1 MNEILFIL
9 SILFYL
15 GGVLFA
21 YKVFGKV
28 GLYIWT
34 AISAILANIEA
45 LKMVDMFGLSVTL
58 GNALYA
64 SSFVVTDI
72 LSENH
77 DKESANKAVNIGLFV
92 TVIWVLATQ
101 LILMF
106 EPNSLDFI
114 NGSLIEIFGLM
125 PRIAIASIFTY
136 AVVQKIDVILYHKVW
151 EKTNKI
157 FKNSNKG
164 LWLRNNISTLTSQFL
179 DTLTFTLIA
188 FAGTMPFKELI
199 SLVLTTY
206 ILKAVVSILDTPII
220 YIAKKMKN
228 KETIIKSEEAF

>member
-1 MNEILFIL
+1 MNETLFLI
-9 SILFYL
+9 SIAFYL
-15 GGVLFA
+15 SGVLFA
-21 YKVFGKV
+21 YKIFGKT
-28 GLYIWT
+28 GLYVW
-34 AISAILANIEA
+34 SAIGATLANIEA
-45 LKMVDMFGLSVTL
+45 MKMVDMFGLSVTL

-64 SSFVVTDI
+64 SNFVVTDI
-72 LSENH
+72 LSENY

-101 LILMF
+101 LILKF
-106 EPNSLDFI
+106 EPNSIDFI
-114 NGSLIEIFGLM
+114 NRPLNEVFGFM
-125 PRIAIASIFTY
+125 PRIAMASIFTY
-136 AVVQKIDVILYHKVW
+136 AVAQKIDVVLYHKVW
-151 EKTNKI
+151 EKTNKT
-157 FKNSNKG
+157 FKDTNKG

>member
-1 MNEILFIL
+1 MNEILFLI
-9 SILFYL
+9 SIVFYL
-15 GGVLFA
+15 SGVLFA
-21 YKVFGKV
+21 YKIFGKT

-34 AISAILANIEA
+34 AISAILSNIEA

-64 SSFVVTDI
+64 SNFVVTDI
-72 LSENH
+72 LSENY

-92 TVIWVLATQ
+92 TIIWVLATQ

-114 NGSLIEIFGLM
+114 NGSLIEMFGLM
-125 PRIAIASIFTY
+125 PRMAIASIFTY

-179 DTLTFTLIA
+179 DTLVFTLIA
-188 FAGTMPFKELI
+188 FVGTMSFKELM
-199 SLVLTTY
+199 SLVFTTY
-206 ILKAVVSILDTPII
+206 ILKAIVGILDTPII
-220 YIAKKMKN
+220 YLAKKMK
-228 KETIIKSEEAF
+228 K

>member
-1 MNEILFIL
+1 MNEILFLI
-9 SILFYL
+9 SIVFYL
-15 GGVLFA
+15 SGVLFA
-21 YKVFGKV
+21 YKIFGKT

-64 SSFVVTDI
+64 SNFVVTDI
-72 LSENH
+72 LSENY

-92 TVIWVLATQ
+92 TIIWVLATQ

-114 NGSLIEIFGLM
+114 NGSLIGMFSFM

-136 AVVQKIDVILYHKVW
+136 AVAQKIDVVLYHKVW

>member
-21 YKVFGKV
+21 YKIFGKT

-92 TVIWVLATQ
+92 TIIWVLATQ

-106 EPNSLDFI
+106 KPNSLDFI
-114 NGSLIEIFGLM
+114 NGSLIEMFGLM
-125 PRIAIASIFTY
+125 PRMAIASIFTY
-136 AVVQKIDVILYHKVW
+136 AVVQKIDVVLYHKVW

-157 FKNSNKG
+157 FENSNKG

>member
-1 MNEILFIL
+1 MNEILFLI
-9 SILFYL
+9 SIVFYL
-15 GGVLFA
+15 SGVLFA
-21 YKVFGKV
+21 YKIFGKT

-64 SSFVVTDI
+64 SNFVVTDI
-72 LSENH
+72 LSENY
-77 DKESANKAVNIGLFV
+77 DKESANKAVNIGLFI
-92 TVIWVLATQ
+92 TIIWVLATQ
-101 LILMF
+101 LILKF
-106 EPNSLDFI
+106 EPNSIDFI
-114 NGSLIEIFGLM
+114 NGSLNEVFGFM

-136 AVVQKIDVILYHKVW
+136 AVAQKIDVVLYHKVW

-179 DTLTFTLIA
+179 DTLVFTLIA
-188 FAGTMPFKELI
+188 FVGTMSFKELM
-199 SLVLTTY
+199 SLVFTTY
-206 ILKAVVSILDTPII
+206 ILKAIVGILDTPII
-220 YIAKKMKN
+220 YLAKKMK
-228 KETIIKSEEAF
+228 K

>member
-1 MNEILFIL
+1 MNETLFII

-21 YKVFGKV
+21 YKIFGKV

-64 SSFVVTDI
+64 SNFVVTDI
-72 LSENH
+72 LSENY
-77 DKESANKAVNIGLFV
+77 DKKSANKAVNIGLFV
-92 TVIWVLATQ
+92 TIIWVLATQ

-106 EPNSLDFI
+106 ELNSLDFI
-114 NGSLIEIFGLM
+114 NRSLIEMFGFM
-125 PRIAIASIFTY
+125 PRIAMASIFTY
-136 AVVQKIDVILYHKVW
+136 AVAQKIDVVLYHKVW

-179 DTLTFTLIA
+179 DTLIFTLIA
-188 FAGTMPFKELI
+188 FVGIMPFKELM
-199 SLVLTTY
+199 SLVFTTY

-220 YIAKKMKN
+220 YLAKKMK
-228 KETIIKSEEAF
+228 K

>member
-15 GGVLFA
+15 GGTLFA
-21 YKVFGKV
+21 YKIFGKT

-64 SSFVVTDI
+64 SNFVVTDI

-106 EPNSLDFI
+106 EPNSIDFI
-114 NGSLIEIFGLM
+114 NRPLNEVFGFM
-125 PRIAIASIFTY
+125 PRIAMASIFTY
-136 AVVQKIDVILYHKVW
+136 AVAQKIDVVLYHKVW

-179 DTLTFTLIA
+179 DTLIFTLIA
-188 FAGTMPFKELI
+188 FAGTMSFKELM
-199 SLVLTTY
+199 SLVFTTY
-206 ILKAVVSILDTPII
+206 VLKALVAVLDTPVL
-220 YIAKKMKN
+220 YIAKKMK
-228 KETIIKSEEAF
+228 K

>member
-21 YKVFGKV
+21 YKIFGKV

-64 SSFVVTDI
+64 SNFVVTDI
-72 LSENH
+72 LSENY

-92 TVIWVLATQ
+92 TIIWELATQ
-101 LILMF
+101 LILKF
-106 EPNSLDFI
+106 EPNSIDFI
-114 NGSLIEIFGLM
+114 NGPLNEVFGFM
-125 PRIAIASIFTY
+125 PRIAMASIFTY
-136 AVVQKIDVILYHKVW
+136 AVAQKIDVVLYHKIW

-157 FKNSNKG
+157 FKDTNKG
-164 LWLRNNISTLTSQFL
+164 LWLRNNISTLTSQFI
-179 DTLTFTLIA
+179 DTTIFTLIA
-188 FAGTMPFKELI
+188 FVGTVSFKELV
-199 SLVLTTY
+199 SLIFTTY
-206 ILKAVVSILDTPII
+206 ILKAIIGVLDTPFV
-220 YIAKKMKN
+220 YLARKMK
-228 KETIIKSEEAF
+228 

>member
-1 MNEILFIL
+1 MNEALFII
-9 SILFYL
+9 SIIFYL
-15 GGVLFA
+15 SGVLFA
-21 YKVFGKV
+21 YKIFGKT

-77 DKESANKAVNIGLFV
+77 DKESANKAVNIGLF
-92 TVIWVLATQ
+92 TTIIWVLATQ

-136 AVVQKIDVILYHKVW
+136 AVVQKIDVVLYHKVW

-206 ILKAVVSILDTPII
+206 ILKAIVSILDTPII

-228 KETIIKSEEAF
+228 KEIIIKSEEAF

>member
-1 MNEILFIL
+1 MNEALFII
-9 SILFYL
+9 SIIFYL
-15 GGVLFA
+15 SGVLFA
-21 YKVFGKV
+21 YKIFGKT

-34 AISAILANIEA
+34 AISAILSNIEA

-77 DKESANKAVNIGLFV
+77 GKESANKAVNIGLFV
-92 TVIWVLATQ
+92 TIIWVLATQ

-114 NGSLIEIFGLM
+114 NGSLIEMFGLM

-151 EKTNKI
+151 QKTNKI

-188 FAGTMPFKELI
+188 FVGTMPFKELML
-199 SLVLTTY
+199 LVLTTY
-206 ILKAVVSILDTPII
+206 ILKAVVSILDTPVI

>member
-21 YKVFGKV
+21 YKIFGKV

-64 SSFVVTDI
+64 SNFVVTDI
-72 LSENH
+72 LSENY

-92 TVIWVLATQ
+92 TIVWVLATQ

-114 NGSLIEIFGLM
+114 NRSLIEIFGFM
-125 PRIAIASIFTY
+125 PRIAMASIFTY
-136 AVVQKIDVILYHKVW
+136 AVAQKIDVVLYHKVW

-157 FKNSNKG
+157 FKDTNKG
-164 LWLRNNISTLTSQFL
+164 LWLRNNISTLTSQFI
-179 DTLTFTLIA
+179 DTTIFTLIA
-188 FAGTMPFKELI
+188 FAGTVSFEELV
-199 SLVLTTY
+199 SLIFTTY
-206 ILKAVVSILDTPII
+206 VLKAVVAVLDTPVL
-220 YIAKKMKN
+220 YIAKK
-228 KETIIKSEEAF
+228 IKK

>member
-1 MNEILFIL
+1 MNEILFLI
-9 SILFYL
+9 SIVFYL
-15 GGVLFA
+15 SGVLFA
-21 YKVFGKV
+21 YKIFGKT

-64 SSFVVTDI
+64 SNFVVTDI
-72 LSENH
+72 LSENY

-92 TVIWVLATQ
+92 TIIWVLATQ
-101 LILMF
+101 LILKF
-106 EPNSLDFI
+106 EPNLIDFI
-114 NGSLIEIFGLM
+114 NGSLNEVFGFM

-136 AVVQKIDVILYHKVW
+136 AVAQKIDVVLYHKVW

-179 DTLTFTLIA
+179 DTLVFTLIA
-188 FAGTMPFKELI
+188 FVGTMSFKELM
-199 SLVLTTY
+199 SLVFTTY
-206 ILKAVVSILDTPII
+206 ILKAIVGILDTPII
-220 YIAKKMKN
+220 YLAKKMEK
-228 KETIIKSEEAF
+228 

>member
-1 MNEILFIL
+1 MNEILFLI
-9 SILFYL
+9 SIAFYL
-15 GGVLFA
+15 SGVLFA
-21 YKVFGKV
+21 YKIFGKT

-77 DKESANKAVNIGLFV
+77 DKESANKAVNIGLF
-92 TVIWVLATQ
+92 TTIIWVLATQ

>member
-1 MNEILFIL
+1 MKVEIYMTNELLFLL
-9 SILFYL
+9 SIIFYFGAVIL
-15 GGVLFA
+15 A
-21 YKVFGKV
+21 YKFFGKN
-28 GLYIWT
+28 GLFVWT

-64 SSFVVTDI
+64 SNFVVTDI
-72 LSENH
+72 LSENY
-77 DKESANKAVNIGLFV
+77 DKESANKAVNIGLF
-92 TVIWVLATQ
+92 TTIIWVLATQ

-106 EPNSLDFI
+106 KPNSLDFI
-114 NGSLIEIFGLM
+114 NGSLIETFGFI

-136 AVVQKIDVILYHKVW
+136 AVAQKIDVVLYHKVW

-179 DTLTFTLIA
+179 DTLIFTLIA

-199 SLVLTTY
+199 SLV
-206 ILKAVVSILDTPII
+206 A
-220 YIAKKMKN
+220 AKMKMPSRVVKPSIHAN
-228 KETIIKSEEAF
+228 S

>member
-1 MNEILFIL
+1 MNEILFLI
-9 SILFYL
+9 SIVFYL
-15 GGVLFA
+15 SGVLFA
-21 YKVFGKV
+21 YKIFGKT

-77 DKESANKAVNIGLFV
+77 GKESANKAVNIGLFV
-92 TVIWVLATQ
+92 TIIWVLATQ
-101 LILMF
+101 LILKF
-106 EPNSLDFI
+106 EPNSMDFI
-114 NGSLIEIFGLM
+114 NGSLIDIFGLM

-136 AVVQKIDVILYHKVW
+136 AVVQKIDVVLYHKVW

-157 FKNSNKG
+157 FKNSNEG

-188 FAGTMPFKELI
+188 FAGTMPFKELM

>member
-1 MNEILFIL
+1 MNEILFLI
-9 SILFYL
+9 SIVFYL
-15 GGVLFA
+15 SGVLFA
-21 YKVFGKV
+21 YKIFGKT
-28 GLYIWT
+28 GLYVWT

-77 DKESANKAVNIGLFV
+77 DKESANKAVNIGLF
-92 TVIWVLATQ
+92 TTIIWVLATQ

-114 NGSLIEIFGLM
+114 NGSLIEMFGFM
-125 PRIAIASIFTY
+125 PRIAMASIFTY
-136 AVVQKIDVILYHKVW
+136 AIAQKIDVVLYHKVW

-179 DTLTFTLIA
+179 DTLIFTLIA
-188 FAGTMPFKELI
+188 FAGTMPFKELM
-199 SLVLTTY
+199 SLVFTTY
-206 ILKAVVSILDTPII
+206 ILKAIVGILDTPII
-220 YIAKKMKN
+220 YLAKKMK
-228 KETIIKSEEAF
+228 K

>member
-1 MNEILFIL
+1 MNEILFLI
-9 SILFYL
+9 SIVFYL
-15 GGVLFA
+15 SGVLFA
-21 YKVFGKV
+21 YKIFGKT

-77 DKESANKAVNIGLFV
+77 DKESANKAVNIGLF
-92 TVIWVLATQ
+92 TTIIWVLATQ
-101 LILMF
+101 LILKF

-114 NGSLIEIFGLM
+114 NRSLIEVFGLM
-125 PRIAIASIFTY
+125 PRIVIASIFTY

-206 ILKAVVSILDTPII
+206 ILKAVVSILDTPVI